1 MNICIECNSQEVY
14 DTNLWDGG
22 SKGLE
27 RLKTPPQKSDGQWT
41 VQDRPW
47 AFLLIGTCRPLTGE
61 VKIGL
66 ESIIWRIISFVL
78 LFVCFMKLTQIL
90 GFVLFAVAN
99 LPMYFVFTSHFGT
112 VLDSQRSAKLV
123 EFCISFFFFKV
134 VSNIIYSLMLLT
146 CTKHK
151 ILPFG

>member
-1 MNICIECNSQEVY
+1 
-14 DTNLWDGG
+14 
-22 SKGLE
+22 
-27 RLKTPPQKSDGQWT
+27 
-41 VQDRPW
+41 
-47 AFLLIGTCRPLTGE
+47 
-61 VKIGL
+61 
-66 ESIIWRIISFVL
+66 
-78 LFVCFMKLTQIL
+78 MKLTQIL

-112 VLDSQRSAKLV
+112 VLDSQRSAKIV

>member
-14 DTNLWDGG
+14 DTNLWDGD

-27 RLKTPPQKSDGQWT
+27 RLKWLPQKSDGQWT

-47 AFLLIGTCRPLTGE
+47 AFLLTE

-66 ESIIWRIISFVL
+66 ESIIWRIISFVF
-78 LFVCFMKLTQIL
+78 LFDCFMKLTQIL
-90 GFVLFAVAN
+90 GFVLCTVAS

-112 VLDSQRSAKLV
+112 VLDSQRSTKIV
-123 EFCISFFFFKV
+123 EFCISFFFFEGSVK
-134 VSNIIYSLMLLT
+134 YY
-146 CTKHK
+146 
-151 ILPFG
+151 ILFNDGDMYQT